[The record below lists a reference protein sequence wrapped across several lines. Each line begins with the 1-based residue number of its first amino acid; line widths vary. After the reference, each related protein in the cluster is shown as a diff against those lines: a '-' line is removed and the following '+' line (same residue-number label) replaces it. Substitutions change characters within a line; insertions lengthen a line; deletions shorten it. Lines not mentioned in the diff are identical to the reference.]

1 MTTATVTVPESV
13 ASWVREQAAA
23 MGVSTWAVWLAV
35 VNVTIE
41 AQQLDENALV
51 FAVEDA
57 MRKE

>member
-1 MTTATVTVPESV
+1 MSTATVTVPESV

-23 MGVSTWAVWLAV
+23 MGVPTSSVWLAI
-35 VNVTIE
+35 VNMAIE
-41 AQQLDENALV
+41 AQQVDENALV

>member
-1 MTTATVTVPESV
+1 MTTAYVTVPESV

-23 MGVSTWAVWLAV
+23 MGVPTWAVWLAI

-41 AQQLDENALV
+41 AQRADENALV